1 MMALAML
8 CTVRVRR
15 GQQFIPAEQL
25 QCIPDSNA
33 YQLRNCVQL
42 ELTAGLTG
50 VAKLPRQAAAACRA
64 WRGPATGAD
73 CETRGGGVGKRRA
86 EGRGKAQGRGKE
98 LGSRMMGQGRGW
110 LAFLGTRTYLAYLLP
125 LSLKVVT
132 LEFNSTLMDL
142 IDMYYM

>member
-1 MMALAML
+1 M
-8 CTVRVRR
+8 
-15 GQQFIPAEQL
+15 
-25 QCIPDSNA
+25 
-33 YQLRNCVQL
+33 
-42 ELTAGLTG
+42 
-50 VAKLPRQAAAACRA
+50 
-64 WRGPATGAD
+64 
-73 CETRGGGVGKRRA
+73 GKRRA

-125 LSLKVVT
+125 LSLKFVT